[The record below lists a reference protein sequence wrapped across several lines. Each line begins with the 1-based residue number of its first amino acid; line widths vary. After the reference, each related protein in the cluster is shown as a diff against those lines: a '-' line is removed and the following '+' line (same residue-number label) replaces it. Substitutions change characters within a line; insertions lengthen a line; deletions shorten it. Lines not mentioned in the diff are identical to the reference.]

1 MVARQVTNIPT
12 SNAHLLYQPN
22 NSKVTKTELQELLL
36 IELAG
41 EISHLLKSA
50 LYSFT
55 MLCIVMTIINGKYP
69 RNMKHERY

>member
-1 MVARQVTNIPT
+1 MLDQIREYMVARQVTNIPT

-41 EISHLLKSA
+41 ENSLL
-50 LYSFT
+50 L
-55 MLCIVMTIINGKYP
+55 
-69 RNMKHERY
+69 